1 MALINSRTI
10 LALERAY
17 FGMIDIVENLYASAE
32 VALEAGNYIDA
43 SLLQAQADL
52 LFQVQENLGT
62 VLSEMEE

>member
-1 MALINSRTI
+1 
-10 LALERAY
+10 
-17 FGMIDIVENLYASAE
+17 LYASAE
-32 VALEAGNYIDA
+32 VAIEAGNYIDA